1 MNITALLAQAVP
13 EGRVFGLDSQTLAS
27 AGIQLLNAIILA
39 VALTFILYKPVKQF
53 LQNRAD
59 KIKGKMDETDS
70 AMEKANQLIAEYEN
84 KLKEIDIEGNKI
96 IEDAR
101 RKAAEES
108 KAIVEGARMEAQE
121 IKRRTQESINEERRR
136 FKEESRLYII
146 EVASLMAEKIIA
158 KTIDDETQD
167 KLFEEALT
175 QLEHA
180 PWQG

>member
-13 EGRVFGLDSQTLAS
+13 EGRVFGLDSQTLT
-27 AGIQLLNAIILA
+27 GTVIQLLNAIILA
-39 VALTFILYKPVKQF
+39 VVLTFILYKPVKQF
-53 LQNRAD
+53 LQNRTD
-59 KIKGKMDETDS
+59 KIKGKMDEADS
-70 AMEKANQLIAEYEN
+70 AMEKANQLIAEYEY

-96 IEDAR
+96 IEEAR
-101 RKAAEES
+101 KKAAEES
-108 KAIVEGARMEAQE
+108 KAIIEGARIEAQE

-146 EVASLMAEKIIA
+146 ELASAMAEKIIS

-167 KLFEEALT
+167 RLFEEALA
-175 QLEHA
+175 QLEYA